1 MTDFGL
7 SGKIGKRRKQGGTPI
22 YANERIFNG
31 DQYGIDEYSY
41 LRLHLYLCL
50 DWEDFIQ
57 LNCFPIEDDAILK
70 IIQNGIKSFD
80 LINEIL
86 KELKYGKNAGFY
98 NLSSCSKVKI
108 SRQDL
113 ISSGIPA
120 DWFLDSLPLGHRD
133 TIQSEY
139 FKLQNI
145 K

>member
-1 MTDFGL
+1 MFKLG
-7 SGKIGKRRKQGGTPI
+7 
-22 YANERIFNG
+22 
-31 DQYGIDEYSY
+31 
-41 LRLHLYLCL
+41 RLHSIGL
-50 DWEDFIQ
+50 
-57 LNCFPIEDDAILK
+57 FPIEDKRTLK
-70 IIQNGIKSFD
+70 FIQNGIRSFD
-80 LINEIL
+80 IIKEIL
-86 KELKYGKNAGFY
+86 KELKYGINTTFDD
-98 NLSSCSKVKI
+98 LSSCSKVKI